1 MCSYALGWYLRS
13 LGSSLD
19 LVLLEEIGN
28 WKAGLGLRTRIRK
41 EIFPG
46 SQLCKLVPTIC
57 SLGEKCQTPRGLLW
71 LLLEGMK
78 EGNDT

>member
-1 MCSYALGWYLRS
+1 MQLCSVLSWFKS
-13 LGSSLD
+13 GSGAARRD
-19 LVLLEEIGN
+19 WQLES
-28 WKAGLGLRTRIRK
+28 APGLGLRTRIRK

-46 SQLCKLVPTIC
+46 SQLRKLVPTIC
-57 SLGEKCQTPRGLLW
+57 SLGEKCQTSRGLLW